1 MESEMSIL
9 HLEYIY
15 KKILNKTN
23 LFVVFL
29 KEQNKLFLILE
40 GKVNKKDM
48 KKYFIKFPKINN
60 QTIICH

>member
-1 MESEMSIL
+1 MSIL

-15 KKILNKTN
+15 RKILNKTN

-40 GKVNKKDM
+40 GKVNKKD
-48 KKYFIKFPKINN
+48 KEKD
-60 QTIICH
+60 TS